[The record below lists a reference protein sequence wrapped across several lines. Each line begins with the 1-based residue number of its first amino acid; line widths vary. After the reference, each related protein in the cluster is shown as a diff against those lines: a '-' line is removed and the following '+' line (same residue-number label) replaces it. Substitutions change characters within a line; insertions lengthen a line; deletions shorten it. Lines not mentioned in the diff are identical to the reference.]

1 MSTRKNRSLSWVLA
15 GFLGGVLVSLGISAV
30 AQKGEPLPL
39 KALQQFANVYGAIK
53 SSYVEPVPDQTLIDD
68 AIKGLFADL
77 DPHSVYLDEEA
88 YKQMQD
94 ITRGGF
100 GGLGIEIGTQDGMP
114 KVIAPIEDTPAAR
127 AGILTGDLITQ
138 INGEPTKGMSLNDA
152 VKKMRGEPGTPIDLT
167 VQRAGSPKPLKFHIV
182 REMIKTRSVRGKM
195 LDHDIAYVRIS
206 QFQDRTTS
214 DMVRMLASLSKK
226 QAPKGLVLDL
236 RNDPGGL
243 LDGAI
248 GVASAFLE
256 PGKLVVSTK
265 GRIPSSNEE
274 FYARPLNGSHGVED
288 GGQLPAWTRTV
299 PMVVLVNVGSASAS
313 EIVAGALQDYK
324 RARIIGN
331 RTFGKGSVQSVL
343 QLDKDTGIKLT
354 TARYY
359 TPSGRSIQNTGV
371 APDYVVDDSAAGNL
385 FRMQREVDLQHH
397 LENQASAQGADDADD
412 GDFVQGEIKMFEFGG
427 ADDWQLRQAVNALQ
441 GRPVQKSD
449 PLQVKQ
455 ARAEAQAGDAA
466 AKPAADAANGA
477 VRKPGQAE
485 KKTLNDA
492 GDGVERYRVTPEGL
506 IRIP

>member
-1 MSTRKNRSLSWVLA
+1 MGTRKNRSLGWIVL
-15 GFLGGVLVSLGISAV
+15 GFLGGILVSLGITAA
-30 AQKGEPLPL
+30 AQKGDPLPL
-39 KALQQFANVYGAIK
+39 KSLQQFANVYGAIK
-53 SSYVEPVPDQTLIDD
+53 SSYVEPVSDQVLVDD

-138 INGEPTKGMSLNDA
+138 IDGEPTKGMSLNDA
-152 VKKMRGEPGTPIDLT
+152 VKKMRGEPGTAIDLT

-195 LDHDIAYVRIS
+195 LAHDIAYVRIS
-206 QFQDRTTS
+206 QFQDRTTV
-214 DMVRMLASLSKK
+214 DLVKMLVSLSKK
-226 QAPKGLVLDL
+226 QAPSGLILDL

-248 GVASAFLE
+248 GVVSAFIE

-274 FYARPLNGSHGVED
+274 FYARPLDGSHGLE
-288 GGQLPAWTRTV
+288 GTRLPAWTRTV
-299 PMVVLVNVGSASAS
+299 PLVVLVNVGSASAS

-324 RARIIGN
+324 RAQIIGN

-343 QLDKDTGIKLT
+343 QLSKDTGIKLT

-371 APDYVVDDSAAGNL
+371 EPDHVVDDSAAGNL

-397 LENQASAQGADDADD
+397 LVNQSASQSAQSDEE

-427 ADDWQLRQAVNALQ
+427 TDDWQLRQALNALQ
-441 GRPVQKSD
+441 GRPVLKSD
-449 PLQVKQ
+449 PALVRQ
-455 ARAEAQAGDAA
+455 ARAAAPDAQA
-466 AKPAADAANGA
+466 AKPAQPAA
-477 VRKPGQAE
+477 KPAEAE
-485 KKTLNDA
+485 KKTLNDGA
-492 GDGVERYRVTPEGL
+492 APVERYRITPEGL
-506 IRIP
+506 IKVQ

>member
-1 MSTRKNRSLSWVLA
+1 MRKNRTLGWIVA
-15 GFLGGVLVSLGISAV
+15 GFLGGVLVSLGITAA

-39 KALQQFANVYGAIK
+39 KSLQQFANVYGAIK
-53 SSYVEPVPDQTLIDD
+53 SSYVEPVADQVLMDD
-68 AIKGLFADL
+68 AIKGLFSDL

-100 GGLGIEIGTQDGMP
+100 GGLGIEIGTQEGMP

-167 VQRAGSPKPLKFHIV
+167 IERAGSPKPLKFHIV

-195 LDHDIAYVRIS
+195 LAHDIAYVRVS
-206 QFQDRTTS
+206 QFQDRTTA
-214 DMVRMLASLSKK
+214 DLVKMLADLSKK
-226 QAPKGLVLDL
+226 QAPKGLILDL

-248 GVASAFLE
+248 GVTSAFVDS
-256 PGKLVVSTK
+256 GKLVVSTK

-274 FYARPLNGSHGVED
+274 FYARSLTSNHGVD
-288 GGQLPAWTRTV
+288 AGVSLPSWTRTI

-324 RARIIGN
+324 RAQIIGN

-343 QLDKDTGIKLT
+343 QLSKDTGIKLT

-371 APDYVVDDSAAGNL
+371 APDHVVDDSAAGNL

-397 LENQASAQGADDADD
+397 LTTSQATPLADQDED
-412 GDFVQGEIKMFEFGG
+412 GDFVEGEIKMFEFGG
-427 ADDWQLRQAVNALQ
+427 ADDWQLQQAINALQ
-441 GRPVQKSD
+441 GRPVLKSD
-449 PLQVKQ
+449 PALVRQ
-455 ARAEAQAGDAA
+455 AQAADKTQA
-466 AKPAADAANGA
+466 AKPAAASAA
-477 VRKPGQAE
+477 KPAAAE
-485 KKTLNDA
+485 KKN
-492 GDGVERYRVTPEGL
+492 PE
-506 IRIP
+506 

>member
-1 MSTRKNRSLSWVLA
+1 MGMRKNRTLGWIVA
-15 GFLGGVLVSLGISAV
+15 GFLGGVLVSLGITAA

-39 KALQQFANVYGAIK
+39 KSLQQFANVYGAIK
-53 SSYVEPVPDQTLIDD
+53 SSYVEPVADQVLMDD
-68 AIKGLFADL
+68 AIKGLFSDL

-100 GGLGIEIGTQDGMP
+100 GGLGIEIGTQEGMP

-167 VQRAGSPKPLKFHIV
+167 IERAGSPKPLKFHIV

-195 LDHDIAYVRIS
+195 LAHDIAYVRVS
-206 QFQDRTTS
+206 QFQDRTTA
-214 DMVRMLASLSKK
+214 DLVKMLADLSKK
-226 QAPKGLVLDL
+226 QAPKGLILDL

-248 GVASAFLE
+248 GVTSAFVDS
-256 PGKLVVSTK
+256 GKLVVSTK

-274 FYARPLNGSHGVED
+274 FYARSLTSNHGVD
-288 GGQLPAWTRTV
+288 AGVSLPSWTRTI

-324 RARIIGN
+324 RAQIIGN

-343 QLDKDTGIKLT
+343 QLSKDTGIKLT

-371 APDYVVDDSAAGNL
+371 APDHVVDDSAAGNL

-397 LENQASAQGADDADD
+397 LTTSQATPLADQDED
-412 GDFVQGEIKMFEFGG
+412 GDFVEGEIKMFEFGG
-427 ADDWQLRQAVNALQ
+427 ADDWQLQQAINALQ
-441 GRPVQKSD
+441 GRPVLKSD
-449 PLQVKQ
+449 PALVRQ
-455 ARAEAQAGDAA
+455 AQAADKTQA
-466 AKPAADAANGA
+466 AKPAAASAA
-477 VRKPGQAE
+477 KPAAAE
-485 KKTLNDA
+485 KKN
-492 GDGVERYRVTPEGL
+492 PE
-506 IRIP
+506 

>member
-1 MSTRKNRSLSWVLA
+1 MGTRNNRSFGWILM
-15 GFLGGVLVSLGISAV
+15 GFLGGVLLTLGITAV

-39 KALQQFANVYGAIK
+39 KSLQQFANVYGAIK
-53 SSYVEPVPDQTLIDD
+53 SSYVEPVADQVLMDD
-68 AIKGLFADL
+68 AIKGLFTDL

-127 AGILTGDLITQ
+127 AGILTGDVITH
-138 INGEPTKGMSLNDA
+138 INGEATKGMSLNDA
-152 VKKMRGEPGTPIDLT
+152 VKKMRGEPGTAIDLT
-167 VQRAGSPKPLKFHIV
+167 VERAGSPKPLKFHIV

-195 LDHDIAYVRIS
+195 LAHDIAYVRIS

-214 DMVRMLASLSKK
+214 DLVKMLASLSRK

-248 GVASAFLE
+248 GVVSAFIE

-274 FYARPLNGSHGVED
+274 FYARSLSGSHGVEA
-288 GGQLPAWTRTV
+288 GETLPAWTRTV

-324 RARIIGN
+324 RAQIIGN

-343 QLDKDTGIKLT
+343 QLGKDTGIKLT

-371 APDYVVDDSAAGNL
+371 MPDRVVDDSAAGNL

-397 LENQASAQGADDADD
+397 LVNQSDSQGAKAEDED
-412 GDFVQGEIKMFEFGG
+412 DFVEGEIKMFEFGG
-427 ADDWQLRQAVNALQ
+427 ADDWQLQQALNALH
-441 GRPVQKSD
+441 GRPVLKSD
-449 PLQVKQ
+449 PAL
-455 ARAEAQAGDAA
+455 ARRAKAGDESAA
-466 AKPAADAANGA
+466 APGNPPA
-477 VRKPGQAE
+477 AE
-485 KKTLNDA
+485 KKTLKPGSGEA
-492 GDGVERYRVTPEGL
+492 IERYRVTPDGL
-506 IRIP
+506 IKVQ